1 MNTNPA
7 PFRRRRYNI
16 SGEYLSAYSC
26 MCLIAL
32 SRNVHSDMADYL
44 IYQFVESFPPAYICK
59 VVQGIL
65 KSTFA
70 HAKDALR
77 VVS

>member
-1 MNTNPA
+1 MNTNPI

-16 SGEYLSAYSC
+16 SSPSLSAYSC

-44 IYQFVESFPPAYICK
+44 IYLYSESVPTVHLYRVI
-59 VVQGIL
+59 QGIL
-65 KSTFA
+65 KSTYA
-70 HAKDALR
+70 HAKDALKE
-77 VVS
+77 VA